1 MKKAGLTILKYL
13 AVVFAILVLGAG
25 TSHEAGFID
34 GITFAASGALFG
46 ALAGVCGWAV
56 WKYDDEE
63 EVEA

>member
-13 AVVFAILVLGAG
+13 AVIFSILVLGAG